1 MKLHPVIRL
10 LLWATVLGGSCGLST
25 AARAEAA
32 PAAAST
38 AVEKK
43 PIAYKLSRTDKIS
56 VSVAGELELNVARK
70 TIDVNGNVN
79 LVYVQDVHIAGLTV
93 NEAQTAIENAY
104 KDGRYLRN
112 PQVNINIEEYA
123 PRTVVVG
130 GLVKF
135 PSTINLPPET
145 TMTLRDLIS
154 KVQLA
159 ETANAKDVRI
169 TRTLPDGKTVVIH
182 KNVDGIL
189 TGKNNASAA
198 EANFVI
204 EPDDTI
210 YVPEKIF

>member
-1 MKLHPVIRL
+1 MKNRHINCL
-10 LLWATVLGGSCGLST
+10 LLWACVLGCQFGFSASAHAAT
-25 AARAEAA
+25 APTA
-32 PAAAST
+32 P
-38 AVEKK
+38 

-56 VSVAGELELNVARK
+56 ISVVNEPDLNVARK

-79 LVYVQDVHIAGLTV
+79 LSLVLDVHIAGLTV

-130 GLVKF
+130 GLVKY
-135 PSTINLPPET
+135 PGTTNLPPET
-145 TMTLRDLIS
+145 TMTLKELIS
-154 KVQLA
+154 KVGLA

-189 TGKNNASAA
+189 TGKNNASTAD
-198 EANFVI
+198 ANFLI